1 MGKPSVPEELCG
13 GSSLWARSD
22 GVDCCQKDSMA
33 SVGMMKTRTKGWYLI
48 AKDKVCISTVRVFR
62 TQVVNRI
69 LCSIEPLY

>member
-1 MGKPSVPEELCG
+1 MSLKSFVVAPLCG
-13 GSSLWARSD
+13 PGAMVWTAVR
-22 GVDCCQKDSMA
+22 KDSMA